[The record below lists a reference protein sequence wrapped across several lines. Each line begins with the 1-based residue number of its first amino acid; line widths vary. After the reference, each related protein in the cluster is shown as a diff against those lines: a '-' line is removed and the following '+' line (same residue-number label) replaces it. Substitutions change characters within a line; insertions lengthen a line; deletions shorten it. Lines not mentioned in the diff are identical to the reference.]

1 MTDSG
6 FQFSDAIS
14 IQLRRNSHSH
24 RKLLLLLCNVL
35 GFFGTIYSVLSMFS
49 PVCWWEAIALFSICC
64 FTLTS
69 TLMLLP
75 GRFHMLSPIFLL
87 ADGLMIWR
95 KWAIF
100 STGAKSFYNQFYRVI
115 HHTNLDYF
123 EMESSIPQASSMT
136 LFLCCCILAF
146 SVLISQITL
155 RQPNIFL
162 AFFATFPLSLIHI

>member
-69 TLMLLP
+69 ALMLLP

-100 STGAKSFYNQFYRVI
+100 STGAKFFYNQFYRVI

-162 AFFATFPLSLIHI
+162 ADRKSVV